1 MVDEARKGV
10 EKGGHHTA
18 NNLGPS
24 ADPAPAWSYMNPKS
38 HERCLGSVNKLLKC
52 SKAYAHDGYTKTC
65 QRLQDVPEPTHEGP
79 RRLNMCP
86 GGMEKDR
93 EG

>member
-1 MVDEARKGV
+1 MVDEARKGA

-18 NNLGPS
+18 NNLGPGTGVVLHE
-24 ADPAPAWSYMNPKS
+24 PHS
-38 HERCLGSVNKLLKC
+38 HERCLGLVNKLLKC

-79 RRLNMCP
+79 RRLNTCP